1 MNITTSKCFL
11 YIIFV
16 FFLLCHLL
24 EVSFYCIQWGAAP
37 MAASQVTPAAAPVG
51 GPTPAAP
58 AGFTAPS
65 GTTDQDWNMAGGT
78 TTDWG
83 AEDGGDWGSTE
94 PKVSS
99 S

>member
-1 MNITTSKCFL
+1 MFPVY
-11 YIIFV
+11 YIR
-16 FFLLCHLL
+16 FFPI
-24 EVSFYCIQWGAAP
+24 VSFIGSVLIYGIQWGAAP